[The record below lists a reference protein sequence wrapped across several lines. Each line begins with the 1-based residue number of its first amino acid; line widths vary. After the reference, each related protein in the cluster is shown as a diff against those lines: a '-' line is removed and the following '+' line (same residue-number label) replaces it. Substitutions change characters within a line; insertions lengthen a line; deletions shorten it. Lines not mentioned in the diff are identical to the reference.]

1 MTQPLGLSM
10 LGVLATMFGQG
21 LLHGVGPDHCL
32 AIGSLASR
40 GGLRRALAVSLRFG
54 VAHTA
59 VLAVCAMVAA
69 LAGVAIPARWER
81 ALEIVGGLS
90 LLALGVWTVLDA
102 RAVATHDHGDGR
114 AHVHLF
120 DDGHAASEPRAVR
133 DEARVAGSLS
143 AVAGAVFGLS
153 GVRALV
159 VLLPVTVQ
167 RAPLVIALSVLLF
180 GAGVVVS
187 MLGVGWLAQGV
198 GARARRI
205 ERALRLVVG
214 VASMAVGAWWVVS
227 RL

>member
-1 MTQPLGLSM
+1 MI
-10 LGVLATMFGQG
+10 GVLATMFGQG

-40 GGLRRALAVSLRFG
+40 GGLRRALSVSLRFG
-54 VAHTA
+54 LAHTA
-59 VLAVCAMVAA
+59 VLAVCAIIAA
-69 LAGVAIPARWER
+69 FAGVAIPERWER

-90 LLALGVWTVLDA
+90 LLALGVWTALDA

-120 DDGHAASEPRAVR
+120 DDGHAAKTPRE
-133 DEARVAGSLS
+133 EARVAGSLS

-159 VLLPVTVQ
+159 LLLPATVQ
-167 RAPLVIALSVLLF
+167 RSPFVLALSVLLF

-187 MLGVGWLAQGV
+187 MLAVGWLAQGV

-205 ERALRLVVG
+205 ERGLRGLVG
-214 VASMAVGAWWVVS
+214 VASMATGAWWVVS

>member
-1 MTQPLGLSM
+1 M

-59 VLAVCAMVAA
+59 VLAACATAAA
-69 LAGVAIPARWER
+69 LVGVSVPERWER
-81 ALEIVGGLS
+81 ALEIVGGVS
-90 LLALGVWTVLDA
+90 LLGLGVWTVLDA

-120 DDGHAASEPRAVR
+120 DDGHASVAKPR

-159 VLLPVTVQ
+159 MLLPAAVQ
-167 RAPLVIALSVLLF
+167 RSPAIVALSVLLF

-187 MLGVGWLAQGV
+187 MLAVGWLAQGI
-198 GARARRI
+198 GARARRV
-205 ERALRLVVG
+205 ERALRLTVG
-214 VASMAVGAWWVVS
+214 VASMATGAWWVVS

>member
-1 MTQPLGLSM
+1 M

-54 VAHTA
+54 LAHTA
-59 VLAVCAMVAA
+59 VLAACA
-69 LAGVAIPARWER
+69 LAASLLGTVIPERLER
-81 ALEIVGGLS
+81 ALEMVGGAS

-102 RAVATHDHGDGR
+102 RAVASHDHGDGR

-120 DDGHAASEPRAVR
+120 DDGHAGGDLPR

-159 VLLPVTVQ
+159 LLLPAAVQ
-167 RAPLVIALSVLLF
+167 RSVPVVALSVLLF

-198 GARARRI
+198 GARARRV
-205 ERALRLVVG
+205 ERGLRALVG
-214 VASMAVGAWWVVS
+214 LASMAVGAWWVVS